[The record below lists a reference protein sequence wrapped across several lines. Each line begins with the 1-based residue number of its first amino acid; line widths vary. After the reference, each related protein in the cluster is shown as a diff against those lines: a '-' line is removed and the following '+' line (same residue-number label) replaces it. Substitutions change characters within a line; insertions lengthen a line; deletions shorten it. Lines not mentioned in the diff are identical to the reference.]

1 MTKDS
6 PETVVPPDP
15 DRFLLTATGVAK
27 SFSGVPALRNGA
39 ILLRP
44 GSVHTL
50 CGGNGAGKT
59 TFLSILM
66 GIVPRDAGA
75 VYLNGEEVHFRSP
88 KQALRAGVSMIS
100 QELSPVRG
108 MTVAENLFL
117 GREPKVLGCLVDF
130 ASLNKQASEHLEKLD
145 FPINPRR
152 RMSDLSLAETQLI
165 EIAKALTLDARV
177 LIMDEPTSALGEREA
192 DNLFRTIKRLT
203 EIGVGII
210 YVSHR
215 LTEIFRVA
223 DEYTVFR
230 DGSFIESGRLADIDR
245 RHLIRQIIGRD
256 LSSQFRSKAEAG
268 KVIPP
273 PSVPL
278 LAVKNLSRAPAFTD
292 INLSVYPGEIVGI
305 FGLLGSGR
313 TEFLEAV
320 FGLDRRVS
328 GQISVSGQAIAPK
341 HPREMKKLGLALVT
355 EDRKASGLVLCR
367 SVRENLVLSALPRM
381 SRFGWLNQRKE
392 RKSATETVAQLRIR
406 AASIRM
412 PVRNLSGGNQQ
423 KVVLGRWVQ
432 IQPQILLLDEP
443 TRGID
448 EGAKHEIYAF
458 MTGFAREGG
467 AIIMVSSEVEEILG
481 MSDRIVV
488 FRRGRL
494 EAELTNENLSQVE
507 LLHLAS

>member
-6 PETVVPPDP
+6 SKTVNPPAS
-15 DRFLLTATGVAK
+15 DRFLLSATGIAK
-27 SFSGVPALRNGA
+27 AFSGVPALRDGA
-39 ILLRP
+39 IGLRA
-44 GSVHTL
+44 GSVHAL

-59 TFLSILM
+59 TFLNILM
-66 GIVPRDAGA
+66 GIVPRDSGA
-75 VYLNGEEVHFRSP
+75 IYLNGTEVHFRSP
-88 KQALRAGVSMIS
+88 KQALRAGISMIS

-117 GREPKVLGCLVDF
+117 GREPKILSCLVDF
-130 ASLNKQASEHLEKLD
+130 ATLNRRATEHLEKLD

-152 RMSDLSLAETQLI
+152 RMSELSLAETQLV

-192 DNLFRTIKRLT
+192 ENLFRTIKRLT
-203 EIGVGII
+203 DLGAGII

-230 DGSFIESGRLADIDR
+230 DGSFIESGRVEDIDR

-256 LSSQFRSKAEAG
+256 LSSQFRSKAGTE
-268 KVIPP
+268 KVTFETA
-273 PSVPL
+273 PL
-278 LAVKNLSRAPAFTD
+278 LAVKNLSRPPAFTD
-292 INLSVYPGEIVGI
+292 ISLSLYPGEIVGI

-313 TEFLEAV
+313 TEFLEAL
-320 FGLDRRVS
+320 FGLDHRVTGNIRVS
-328 GQISVSGQAIAPK
+328 DRPVVPK
-341 HPREMKKLGLALVT
+341 HPREMKRLSLALVT

-367 SVRENLVLSALPRM
+367 SVGENLVLSALSRM
-381 SRFGWLNQRKE
+381 SRFGWMDERKE
-392 RKSATETVAQLRIR
+392 RASATDMVDQLRIR
-406 AASIRM
+406 AASLRM

-423 KVVLGRWVQ
+423 KVVFGRWVQ
-432 IQPQILLLDEP
+432 IQPRILLLDEP

-458 MTGFAREGG
+458 MTQFVRAGG
-467 AIIMVSSEVEEILG
+467 SILMVSSEVEEILG